1 MQRRA
6 LLRAAAL
13 AGVAGLAGCTTDGD
27 GGSGGTADPTGS
39 PTDTPTDRHTSTPT
53 DEPKGTPTG
62 TPQGNGLI
70 GSSFEVV
77 DRGCGTGRNTVDITF
92 DGEFVRV
99 DGVIG
104 GDNACYTAEQERAEF
119 DYREERLRVAVRS
132 YRQGDADVC
141 ADCLVDIEYAAEY
154 APEGK
159 TPDEVVVVHDGEAV
173 VTATRASTRTTPQG
187 TEPTTG

>member
-13 AGVAGLAGCTTDGD
+13 AGVAGLAGCTTDG
-27 GGSGGTADPTGS
+27 GGSGGTTDPTGS
-39 PTDTPTDRHTSTPT
+39 PTDTPTDRHTPTPA
-53 DEPKGTPTG
+53 DEPNEGTPTR
-62 TPQGNGLI
+62 TPRGNGLI
-70 GSSFEVV
+70 GSAFEVV

-99 DGVIG
+99 GGVIG

-132 YRQGDADVC
+132 YRRGDADAC
-141 ADCLVDIEYAAEY
+141 ADCLVDIKYAAEY
-154 APEGK
+154 AFEGR
-159 TPDEVVVVHDGEAV
+159 TPDEVVVAHDGEAV
-173 VTATRASTRTTPQG
+173 VTATRASTRS
-187 TEPTTG
+187 TERTTTG